1 MIAFVGPSIARPEA
15 ERLCPGLDL
24 RPPIRRGD
32 LYRAREEGT
41 WGFLIIDGV
50 FMREDAVSPREVVDV
65 LEDGALVVGAASM
78 GALRAADCWP
88 AGARGIGLI
97 YRLYRVGVLASDEDV
112 AVAIRPDG
120 SDAAVS
126 LPLVN
131 VRYAVSRAVRLRR
144 LDRATARQIVSAA
157 AAIYYPERTW
167 PEVLRRVGQFPPE
180 LLECCARFDL
190 QREDAERALV
200 AVKRLLGDAG
210 TLASRHGRR
219 GDVPFVRSELTR
231 ERGHDATG
239 GVDPERLRGLLLEWL
254 IGSGRFA
261 RHLPRLSL
269 PVDAA
274 VADFDGVARA
284 TWHDLEEANELD
296 AELMRLHAVERAS
309 RAAGDAGLLPRARD
323 LRLAQ
328 DEIATNHG
336 FRSWDR
342 LLASP
347 RGRQFA
353 AQIASAQ
360 ERLGRAKRMRDA
372 WFNPASIGSGH
383 EDARQPVKSAWE
395 KMREFLGRRIRREG
409 GGRAGGSG

>member
-1 MIAFVGPSIARPEA
+1 MTGASRPMIAFVGPSIARAEA
-15 ERLCPGLDL
+15 ERVCPGLDL

-32 LYRAREEGT
+32 LYRAREEGA

-65 LEDGALVVGAASM
+65 LEDGALVVGASSM

-97 YRLYRVGVLASDEDV
+97 YRLYRTGVLASDEEV
-112 AVAIRPDG
+112 AVALSLDG

-131 VRYAVSRAVRLRR
+131 VRYAVSRAVRRGL

-167 PEVLRRVGQFPPE
+167 PEVLREVGPLPPE
-180 LLECCARFDL
+180 LPEYCAQFDL
-190 QREDAERALV
+190 QREDAERAL
-200 AVKRLLGDAG
+200 ADVKPMLGAAG
-210 TLASRHGRR
+210 TLAARHGRR
-219 GDVPFVRSELTR
+219 SDVPFVRSELTR
-231 ERGHDATG
+231 ERGYDATG
-239 GVDPERLRGLLLEWL
+239 GVDPERLPGLLLEWL

-269 PVDAA
+269 PLDAA
-274 VADFDGVARA
+274 VADFDGVARS
-284 TWHDLEEANELD
+284 TWRDLEQANELD
-296 AELMRLHAVERAS
+296 AELMRLQAVERAS
-309 RAAGDAGLLPRARD
+309 RAAGDAGLLPRRRD

-328 DEIATNHG
+328 DEIATSHG

-353 AQIASAQ
+353 SQIASA
-360 ERLGRAKRMRDA
+360 EVRLALAKRMRDA
-372 WFNPASIGSGH
+372 WFNPAPK
-383 EDARQPVKSAWE
+383 DAWE
-395 KMREFLGRRIRREG
+395 RMREFLGRPLKK
-409 GGRAGGSG
+409 A